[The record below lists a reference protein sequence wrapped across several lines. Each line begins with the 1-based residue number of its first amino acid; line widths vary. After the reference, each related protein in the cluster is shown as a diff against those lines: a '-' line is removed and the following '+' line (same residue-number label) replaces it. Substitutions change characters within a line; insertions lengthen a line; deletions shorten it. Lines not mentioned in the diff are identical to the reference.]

1 MEEGTHHPHSSHDTE
16 AKETIGHD
24 KTLAFVNPD
33 RLVQ

>member
-16 AKETIGHD
+16 AKETIEYD
-24 KTLAFVNPD
+24 KTVAFVNTD